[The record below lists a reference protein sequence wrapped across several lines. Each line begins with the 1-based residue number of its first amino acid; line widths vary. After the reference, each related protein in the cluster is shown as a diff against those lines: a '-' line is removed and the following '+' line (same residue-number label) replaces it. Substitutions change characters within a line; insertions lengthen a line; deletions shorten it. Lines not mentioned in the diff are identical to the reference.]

1 MAAASA
7 SISPLAFPD
16 GSTSYT
22 SPTGASE
29 VLASVNGPIDFHR
42 RDAQRPDEAA
52 VEVLVK
58 PSVGQSSIVERHAES
73 IVRGVLGRI
82 ILKQE
87 RFMARSGIVVTL
99 LVTRNKTADPGST
112 AKVSERGE
120 SVCLQF
126 HSFILAAAAVVV
138 ARFD

>member
-1 MAAASA
+1 MAAASV

-22 SPTGASE
+22 SPAGSSE
-29 VLASVNGPIDFHR
+29 ILASVNGPIDFHR

-58 PSVGQSSIVERHAES
+58 PAIGQSSIVERHAES

-87 RFMARSGIVVTL
+87 RFMPRSGVVVTL
-99 LVTRNKTADPGST
+99 LVTKNKTAGPGST

-120 SVCLQF
+120 SVRCC
-126 HSFILAAAAVVV
+126 SFFLLLAGW
-138 ARFD
+138 R